1 MRKLFLT
8 FAIIAGFV
16 SAPVSLTNATNN
28 EIKIE
33 IPKEELSFSS
43 ISVSNLPIAV
53 KNAAL
58 KATEGMM
65 AITEAKMATT
75 EKGLK
80 IYEVILNDGQDSE
93 TTLFYNEDGS
103 RYKD

>member
-1 MRKLFLT
+1 MRKQFLI
-8 FAIIAGFV
+8 FAIVTGSFT
-16 SAPVSLTNATNN
+16 APVFLANASNN
-28 EIKIE
+28 EINIE
-33 IPKEELSFSS
+33 ISQEELSFSS
-43 ISVSNLPIAV
+43 ISVSNLPTAV

-75 EKGLK
+75 DKGLK
-80 IYEVILNDGQDSE
+80 VYEVILSDGQDTE

-103 RYKD
+103 VYKD